1 MYQVGEWQD
10 ITQDM
15 MCWYKMDG
23 TLSLVSLSDKVC
35 QVSGA
40 SCGGPVAAVRPVSL
54 WPPIPEPE
62 LAASFE
68 CAPVSGYHLSQLST
82 LTSCDMEILIYIAA
96 AAVVVTVM
104 GDDNHITCQDD
115 NDCIVTQ
122 EDMCCFDLSDLSQSS
137 KSNKQEWSKKC
148 CNEQNGFP
156 VIWPANKHNLSE
168 SEIKQVQ

>member
-1 MYQVGEWQD
+1 
-10 ITQDM
+10 
-15 MCWYKMDG
+15 
-23 TLSLVSLSDKVC
+23 
-35 QVSGA
+35 
-40 SCGGPVAAVRPVSL
+40 
-54 WPPIPEPE
+54 
-62 LAASFE
+62 
-68 CAPVSGYHLSQLST
+68 
-82 LTSCDMEILIYIAA
+82 MEILIYIAA